1 MLEAVISHLENHSK
15 QLKLISNMSSEKL
28 VQDQL
33 SSVFVDMDEL
43 ILGVKIELEKETGK
57 CLKHVD

>member
-1 MLEAVISHLENHSK
+1 MEKLMLEAVISHLENHSK

-57 CLKHVD
+57 